1 MHMGFLKRLWGYI
14 KALFRSKTEA
24 MMDPEIELEQAITE
38 ARKRDQELRTQAAK
52 VVAHRTTLESRIER
66 AAAEAGEARELA
78 KQALLKAQAAT
89 AAGDTAG
96 ADKWN
101 RSAQGIAM
109 RLQAAENNL
118 SSLKA
123 QYETAATQ
131 AESAKRAVQQNAMR
145 LQELAAKRMELLG
158 SLQQAKMQESV
169 NKAVESMSA
178 TFDDEAVSLDKVED
192 KIEARRAEAMARAE
206 LREATPEGAEMELRE
221 TISVAQ
227 ADAKLEELKKEL
239 GIEG

>member
-1 MHMGFLKRLWGYI
+1 MDMGFLKRLWGYI

-24 MMDPEIELEQAITE
+24 MMDPEIEIEQAITE
-38 ARKRDQELRTQAAK
+38 ARQRDQELRNQAAK
-52 VVAHRTTLESRIER
+52 VVAHRTQLESQMGR
-66 AAAEAGEARELA
+66 AADEAGEARELA
-78 KQALLKAQAAT
+78 KQALLKGQAAT
-89 AAGDTAG
+89 AAGDAAG
-96 ADKWN
+96 AEKWN

-109 RLQAAENNL
+109 RLQASENNL
-118 SSLKA
+118 NSLKG
-123 QYETAATQ
+123 QFETAASQ
-131 AESAKRAVQQNAMR
+131 AEAAKRAVQQNAMR

-169 NKAVESMSA
+169 NQAMESLSA

-192 KIEARRAEAMARAE
+192 KIEARRAEAMAKAE

-227 ADAKLEELKKEL
+227 ADAKLDELKKEL
-239 GIEG
+239 GITG

>member
-1 MHMGFLKRLWGYI
+1 MGFLKRLWGYI

-24 MMDPEIELEQAITE
+24 MMDPEIEIEQAITE
-38 ARKRDQELRTQAAK
+38 ARQRDQALRNQAAK
-52 VVAHRTTLESRIER
+52 VVAHRTQLESQIER
-66 AAAEAGEARELA
+66 AAEDAGEARELA

-89 AAGDTAG
+89 TAGDAAGT
-96 ADKWN
+96 DKWN

-118 SSLKA
+118 NSLKG
-123 QYETAATQ
+123 QFETAATQ
-131 AESAKRAVQQNAMR
+131 AENAKRAVQQNAMR

-169 NKAVESMSA
+169 NQAMESLSA
-178 TFDDEAVSLDKVED
+178 TFDDEAVSLDNVED
-192 KIEARRAEAMARAE
+192 KIESRRAEAMAHAE

-227 ADAKLEELKKEL
+227 ADAKLDELKKEL
-239 GIEG
+239 GITG

>member
-1 MHMGFLKRLWGYI
+1 MGFLKRLWGYI

-24 MMDPEIELEQAITE
+24 MMDPEIEIEQAITE
-38 ARKRDQELRTQAAK
+38 ARQRDQALRNQAAK
-52 VVAHRTTLESRIER
+52 VVAHRTQLESQIER
-66 AAAEAGEARELA
+66 AAGDAGEARELA

-89 AAGDTAG
+89 TAGDAAGT
-96 ADKWN
+96 DKWN

-118 SSLKA
+118 NSLKG
-123 QYETAATQ
+123 QFETAATQ
-131 AESAKRAVQQNAMR
+131 AENAKRAVQQNAMR

-169 NKAVESMSA
+169 NQAMESLSA

-192 KIEARRAEAMARAE
+192 KIESRRAEAMAHAE

-227 ADAKLEELKKEL
+227 ADAKLDELKKEL
-239 GIEG
+239 GITG

>member
-1 MHMGFLKRLWGYI
+1 MGFLKRLWGYI

-24 MMDPEIELEQAITE
+24 MMDPEIEIEQAITE
-38 ARKRDQELRTQAAK
+38 ARQRDQDLRNQAAK
-52 VVAHRTTLESRIER
+52 VVAHRTQLESQIER
-66 AAAEAGEARELA
+66 AAGDAGEARELA

-96 ADKWN
+96 TEKWN

-118 SSLKA
+118 NSLKGQFEGA
-123 QYETAATQ
+123 STQ
-131 AESAKRAVQQNAMR
+131 AENAKRAVQQNAMR

-169 NKAVESMSA
+169 NQAMESLSA

-192 KIEARRAEAMARAE
+192 KIESRRAEAMAHAE

-227 ADAKLEELKKEL
+227 ADAKLDELKKEL
-239 GIEG
+239 GITG

>member
-1 MHMGFLKRLWGYI
+1 MGFLKRLWGYI

-24 MMDPEIELEQAITE
+24 MMDPEIEIEQAITE
-38 ARKRDQELRTQAAK
+38 ARKRDQELRNQAAK
-52 VVAHRTTLESRIER
+52 VVAHRTQLESQMER
-66 AAAEAGEARELA
+66 AAEQAGEARELA
-78 KQALLKAQAAT
+78 KQALLKAQAAV

-96 ADKWN
+96 AEKWN

-118 SSLKA
+118 KSLKG

-131 AESAKRAVQQNAMR
+131 AENAKRAVQQNAMR

-169 NKAVESMSA
+169 NQAMESMSA
-178 TFDDEAVSLDKVED
+178 TFDDEAVSLDRVED
-192 KIEARRAEAMARAE
+192 KIEARRAEAMAKAE

-239 GIEG
+239 GITG